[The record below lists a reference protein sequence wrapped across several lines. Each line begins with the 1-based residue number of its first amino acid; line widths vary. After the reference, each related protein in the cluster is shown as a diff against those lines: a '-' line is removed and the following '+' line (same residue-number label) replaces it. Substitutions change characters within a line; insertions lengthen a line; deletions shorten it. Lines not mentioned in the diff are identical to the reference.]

1 MVVMAEPTSPSE
13 RVARDDV
20 AGRRVGEV
28 MIRGPRTLPA
38 DTSVAELRE
47 QFVNPRMRAVLLVDG
62 ERFAGVVAPDDLPAT
77 ASPSEPARTYAR
89 SDVDTVRPD
98 TDITE
103 ALAVMDGA
111 GEKRLVVL
119 DSSGT
124 DVVGLLCLDNG
135 GTHFCVGPR

>member
-1 MVVMAEPTSPSE
+1 MAESSSPSE

-20 AGRRVGEV
+20 AGLRVREV

-62 ERFAGVVAPDDLPAT
+62 ERFAGVVAPDDLPAS
-77 ASPSEPARTYAR
+77 ASPSEPAAAYAR
-89 SDVDTVRPD
+89 RDVDTVGPD
-98 TDITE
+98 TDATE

-119 DSSGT
+119 EASATS
-124 DVVGLLCLDNG
+124 VVGLLCLDKR
-135 GTHFCVGPR
+135 GTHFCVGPD